1 MLLIYIEVFMN
12 RNEWLR
18 LQDSKEKWR
27 YRNVVRDIQRQLIYN
42 TNSKAK
48 VIHHLRDTEEQRK
61 YNDEHYEYFGLNQ
74 DGTFEYGKYV
84 IFVTNKEHANIHSV
98 SEETCKKISEAVK
111 ESYTDEMRAASSNRM
126 MANWKNPCFREKMHN
141 LRYGVQL
148 TDEVKQKISKSNK
161 ARWQDPDFRNSRIKI
176 IKKTNES
183 YWTDERRELASIN
196 NTGEKNPMYGKH
208 IKESTRF
215 KMSES
220 AKLAW
225 TDERK
230 SLYSES
236 QSGSNNPFYGKCHS
250 EESKKKISESQKGKR
265 LSENHKK
272 KIGESH
278 KGKITSDTTKM
289 KMSASN
295 KLNKELKL
303 RFNKYVN
310 MFTFS
315 ELKKLAKTTM
325 MEMFDVSKEQPN
337 FDYIFASIDSIITR
351 MQDH

>member
-1 MLLIYIEVFMN
+1 
-12 RNEWLR
+12 
-18 LQDSKEKWR
+18 
-27 YRNVVRDIQRQLIYN
+27 
-42 TNSKAK
+42 
-48 VIHHLRDTEEQRK
+48 
-61 YNDEHYEYFGLNQ
+61 
-74 DGTFEYGKYV
+74 
-84 IFVTNKEHANIHSV
+84 
-98 SEETCKKISEAVK
+98 
-111 ESYTDEMRAASSNRM
+111 
-126 MANWKNPCFREKMHN
+126 MHN

-161 ARWQDPDFRNSRIKI
+161 ARWQDPDFRNNRIKI

-183 YWTDERRELASIN
+183 YWTDERREQASIN

-208 IKESTRF
+208 MKESTRF

-325 MEMFDVSKEQPN
+325 TEMFDVSKEQPN
-337 FDYIFASIDSIITR
+337 FDYIFASIDGIITR